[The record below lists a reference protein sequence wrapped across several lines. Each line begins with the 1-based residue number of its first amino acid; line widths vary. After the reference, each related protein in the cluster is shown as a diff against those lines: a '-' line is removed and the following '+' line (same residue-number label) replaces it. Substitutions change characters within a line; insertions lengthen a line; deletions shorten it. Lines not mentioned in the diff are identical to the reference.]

1 MFYGRRRIDP
11 GLVKNSPKRKWI
23 LDRNFQ
29 LNYTS
34 YLTLAVAGSSLMAF
48 GAVFYFLNQNFELFT
63 SLAFDTHPGLVV
75 HLEREVVWL
84 KFFIAV
90 CFVLIVLSTLF
101 LTLRMTS
108 KLIDPLVLME
118 KHMRKLTQGE
128 WDIADLHNQ
137 ETDFNELLST
147 YDYFYRSL
155 KMMTESELNLLKKLH
170 VDPANREAYA
180 AWKTLLENKSKRLGT
195 NFSGNLSGNFS
206 GDKKSDLKLTTFEA
220 DASSAAAS
228 RLRRV
233 S

>member
-11 GLVKNSPKRKWI
+11 GLVKNSRKRKWV

-29 LNYTS
+29 LNYIS
-34 YLTLAVAGSSLMAF
+34 YLTLAVSGASLMAF
-48 GAVFYFLNQNFELFT
+48 GAAFYFLNQNFQIFT
-63 SLAFDTHPGLVV
+63 TLAFDTHPGLVL

-84 KFFIAV
+84 KAFMV
-90 CFVLIVLSTLF
+90 VSFVLIVLSTLF
-101 LTLRMTS
+101 LTLRMTRQ
-108 KLIDPLVLME
+108 LIDPLVSME

-128 WDIADLHNQ
+128 WSVPDLIHQQN
-137 ETDFNELLST
+137 DFNELLST

-155 KMMTESELNLLKKLH
+155 KGMTESEIELLKKMH

-180 AWKTLLENKSKRLGT
+180 AWKFLLDSKSKRLGVSLQLPT
-195 NFSGNLSGNFS
+195 KPGLTLVTAE
-206 GDKKSDLKLTTFEA
+206 DDAKSAEV
-220 DASSAAAS
+220 S